1 MFLPFEGR
9 AEEHSQLAAAFRQAG
24 ESGTRAVS
32 LIGAAGV
39 GKTRLIDAFQAWVAL
54 ESPGVEIW
62 QGRAFE
68 TGGRLPYQPVIEAVR
83 ARLEQE
89 NAPEDLLDDVWLA
102 ELSQLMPELRAR
114 YPDLPTPMA
123 GDANFVRSRLF
134 AAIAALG
141 SALAAQVPAV
151 LILDDMQW
159 ADADT
164 RDMVHYL
171 ARSWAESGAP
181 ILLLLA
187 VRQES
192 FAADAGLREWLAHI
206 GRDAPLTRLLLEPL
220 NGTTVQQIVNR
231 LAYPEADEGQTHA
244 FGDWLWAETQGLP
257 FFIEALLQMLIAKG
271 TLAFTEKEGHS
282 GYDFAVALNQVK
294 SRGQIQVPPG
304 VRDAILSR
312 LDRLSEKEADILLA
326 AAVLGRECSLER
338 LI

>member
-1 MFLPFEGR
+1 
-9 AEEHSQLAAAFRQAG
+9 
-24 ESGTRAVS
+24 
-32 LIGAAGV
+32 
-39 GKTRLIDAFQAWVAL
+39 
-54 ESPGVEIW
+54 
-62 QGRAFE
+62 
-68 TGGRLPYQPVIEAVR
+68 
-83 ARLEQE
+83 
-89 NAPEDLLDDVWLA
+89 
-102 ELSQLMPELRAR
+102 
-114 YPDLPTPMA
+114 MA

-134 AAIAALG
+134 AAIG
-141 SALAAQVPAV
+141 RVGQRGGPWWVPAV

-159 ADADT
+159 VDADT
-164 RDMVHYL
+164 VDMVHYL

-192 FAADAGLREWLAHI
+192 YAADAAVRPGMAGARRPRCAS
-206 GRDAPLTRLLLEPL
+206 RTRSLLEPL
-220 NGTTVQQIVNR
+220 NGTTVQQIVNC
-231 LAYPEADEGQTHA
+231 LAYPEADEEQTHA

-257 FFIEALLQMLIAKG
+257 FFIQALLQMLIAKG

-338 LI
+338 RFKVAGVTELDALAGVEALLNSRLLTENRTAGSLTRWLTTTSAKWSTARATKRADGFFTAGRCWPWRRTGLRRLNAPSTRWPPAGRTGLSLLGGRRR